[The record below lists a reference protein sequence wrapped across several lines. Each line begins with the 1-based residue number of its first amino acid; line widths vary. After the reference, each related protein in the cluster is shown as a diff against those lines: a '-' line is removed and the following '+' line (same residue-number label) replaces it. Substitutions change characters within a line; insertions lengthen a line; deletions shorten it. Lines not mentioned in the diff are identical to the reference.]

1 MEINRPINRRKALKV
16 LGLGMLAT
24 CMPTLPACGNTKN
37 EKKIKRLIF
46 YFSATGNSLYVSRQI
61 AGEEGTLLSISQE
74 IHSDNPVYEAKE
86 IGFVCPVYCFIPPA
100 IVQDFIARSTFKA
113 DYFFTVGTF
122 GAHSTIFPEFVDNL
136 AKENGFQMNYIN
148 TIQMVDTY
156 LPYFD
161 AAREMADPKNQL
173 IPEKIAAVLA
183 AIDKRENYIL
193 PVTEMDRMICEG
205 YYRSSGRDRKRLLHR
220 RLRRM
225 RRLHFCM
232 PARFLEGSRRPFRR
246 RRGVRKL
253 PRLRPQLPA
262 EGHLHHP
269 DPSGAG
275 GAEPECPLPQPER
288 QHRRPDQGEQSDLIS
303 KIYEEEIVDGSR
315 ISPRRFSCGCPA
327 VDDASSRSRQ

>member
-74 IHSDNPVYEAKE
+74 IHSENPVYEAKE

-161 AAREMADPKNQL
+161 AEREKADPKNRKL
-173 IPEKIAAVLA
+173 HPA
-183 AIDKRENYIL
+183 
-193 PVTEMDRMICEG
+193 G
-205 YYRSSGRDRKRLLHR
+205 HRDGQDD
-220 RLRRM
+220 LRRV
-225 RRLHFCM
+225 L
-232 PARFLEGSRRPFRR
+232 PFLRT
-246 RRGVRKL
+246 
-253 PRLRPQLPA
+253 
-262 EGHLHHP
+262 
-269 DPSGAG
+269 
-275 GAEPECPLPQPER
+275 
-288 QHRRPDQGEQSDLIS
+288 
-303 KIYEEEIVDGSR
+303 
-315 ISPRRFSCGCPA
+315 
-327 VDDASSRSRQ
+327 

>member
-1 MEINRPINRRKALKV
+1 MDINRPINRRNALKV

-24 CMPTLPACGNTKN
+24 
-37 EKKIKRLIF
+37 
-46 YFSATGNSLYVSRQI
+46 FSATGNSLYVSRQI

-74 IHSDNPVYEAKE
+74 IHNENPVYEAEE

-161 AAREMADPKNQL
+161 ADREKADPKNQL

-183 AIDKRENYIL
+183 AIDKRDKRENYIL

-205 YYRSSGRDRKRLLHR
+205 YYRSSGRDRKRPTVTRSEKIVFSTDACVGCGVCTSVCPH
-220 RLRRM
+220 
-225 RRLHFCM
+225 
-232 PARFLEGSRRPFRR
+232 GSWKVVD
-246 RRGVRKL
+246 GHSV
-253 PRLRPQLPA
+253 A
-262 EGHLHHP
+262 EGECENCLACVHNCP
-269 DPSGAG
+269 QKAISIIPTPP
-275 GAEPECPLPQPER
+275 EPEEPNRNARYRNPNV
-288 QHRRPDQGEQSDLIS
+288 SIADLIKANS
-303 KIYEEEIVDGSR
+303 QI
-315 ISPRRFSCGCPA
+315 
-327 VDDASSRSRQ
+327 